1 MKGSVCPTCS
11 HSIIPGSA
19 YCDNCGRRLINLPA
33 AQPEAAAGGEVE
45 TPLQPPTGRICPQCY
60 FNNIP
65 GAFFCIDCGAAL
77 GSLPAPDDS
86 PAAVLAP
93 SPDSV
98 APPPPYTAFITGSLV
113 LEASSVLLP
122 LPKERIEIT
131 IGREDPVSS
140 IFPDVNLEPHGG
152 HEAGVGRKHARL
164 VIIEGRLFLVDLNS
178 TNGTFVNRRKI
189 PAGTPQ
195 PVNDG
200 DEIRLGRFVL
210 RYQAS

>member
-1 MKGSVCPTCS
+1 MKGSVCPTCN
-11 HSIIPGSA
+11 HSTIPGSA
-19 YCDNCGRRLINLPA
+19 YCDNCGRRLIKLPA
-33 AQPEAAAGGEVE
+33 AQPQAAAAGAQAA
-45 TPLQPPTGRICPQCY
+45 PLPPPTGRFCPQCS

-65 GAFFCIDCGAAL
+65 GALFCIDCGEPL
-77 GSLPAPDDS
+77 RFLPTPDDS
-86 PAAVLAP
+86 PATELTP
-93 SPDSV
+93 SPDS
-98 APPPPYTAFITGSLV
+98 APPPPPYTAFITGSLV
-113 LEASSVLLP
+113 LEQSNVLLP

-140 IFPDVNLEPHGG
+140 IFPDIDLEPHGG
-152 HEAGVGRKHARL
+152 HDAGVGRQHARL
-164 VIIEGRLFLVDLNS
+164 VIIEGRLCLVDLNS
-178 TNGTFVNRRKI
+178 TNSTFVNRRKI